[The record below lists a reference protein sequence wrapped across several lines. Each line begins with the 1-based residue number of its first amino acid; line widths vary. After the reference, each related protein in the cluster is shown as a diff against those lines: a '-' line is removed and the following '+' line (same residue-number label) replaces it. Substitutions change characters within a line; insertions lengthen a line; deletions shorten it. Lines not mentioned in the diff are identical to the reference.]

1 MTATQYHLGKFP
13 PGNLDWARLVPAIGR
28 THFAVAAYGALLE
41 SMPNTNVLI
50 SPLATQEAVYSNRI
64 EGTQTTLTQVLTFEA
79 DENHPVD
86 DPTKRSDAYE
96 VINYRVAL
104 DNAASQLEHTPLSL
118 RLIRNAHRILLSGVR
133 GQDKAPGEYRRIPNS
148 VWIGPPGSTIESADF
163 VPCPVEHLPDA
174 MDVWERFIHSDEPDP
189 LVQLAIVHA
198 EFESIHPFL
207 DGNGRIG
214 RLIVPL
220 YMVAKGLL
228 QAPHF
233 YISGYLN
240 QHRDEYYDRLLA
252 VSRDDDWTGW
262 SEFFLTAIVE
272 QANINLFR
280 ARSIL
285 SLYDELKERVVDET
299 RSQYGIRALDWI
311 FAKPIFR
318 SSDFVG
324 NSGIPA
330 PTASRILGDY
340 LKTEVA
346 TNDDTIREHR
356 SVAASPSSSLPS
368 SHTSYRFRL
377 MSA

>member
-1 MTATQYHLGKFP
+1 MTATLYHLGKFP

-28 THFAVAAYGALLE
+28 AHSAVAAYGAMLE
-41 SMPNTNVLI
+41 SIPNADVLI

-79 DENHPVD
+79 DENHLVD
-86 DPTKRSDAYE
+86 DPAKRIDVSE

-104 DNAASQLEHTPLSL
+104 DTATSHLGRIPLSL
-118 RLIRNAHRILLSGVR
+118 RLIRNAHEILLSGVR
-133 GQDKAPGEYRRIPNS
+133 GQDKAPGEFRRIPDS
-148 VWIGPPGSTIESADF
+148 VWIGPPGSTIENANF
-163 VPCPVEHLPDA
+163 VPCPVEHLPVA
-174 MDVWERFIHSDEPDP
+174 MDVWERYIHSDEPDP
-189 LVQLAIVHA
+189 LVQLAIIHA

-207 DGNGRIG
+207 DGNGRMG

-233 YISGYLN
+233 YISGFLD

-252 VSRDDDWTGW
+252 VSREDDWTGW
-262 SEFFLTAIVE
+262 SQFFLTAIAE
-272 QANINLFR
+272 QANVNLLR
-280 ARSIL
+280 AKSIL
-285 SLYDELKERVVDET
+285 TLYDELKNWVVDNT

-311 FAKPIFR
+311 FGKPIFL

-330 PTASRILGDY
+330 PTASRILRVLRDSDMLVVLSEARGRRPA
-340 LKTEVA
+340 LLAFAKLLQLAEGS
-346 TNDDTIREHR
+346 E
-356 SVAASPSSSLPS
+356 
-368 SHTSYRFRL
+368 
-377 MSA
+377 

>member
-13 PGNLDWARLVPAIGR
+13 PENLDWTRIVPAIGR
-28 THFAVAAYGALLE
+28 AHSAVAAYGAMLE
-41 SMPNTNVLI
+41 SIPNTNVLI

-64 EGTQTTLTQVLTFEA
+64 EGTQTTLTQVLTFQA
-79 DENHPVD
+79 DENHPID
-86 DPTKRSDAYE
+86 DPVKRIDAHE

-104 DNAASQLEHTPLSL
+104 DNATRQLEQIPLSL
-118 RLIRNAHRILLSGVR
+118 RLIRDAHRTLMRGVR

-163 VPCPVEHLPDA
+163 VPCPVEHLLGA
-174 MDVWERFIHSDEPDP
+174 MDTWEKFIHSDEPDP

-228 QAPHF
+228 QAPHL
-233 YISGYLN
+233 YISGFLD
-240 QHRDEYYDRLLA
+240 QHRDEYYGRLLA

-262 SEFFLTAIVE
+262 SEFFLTAIAE
-272 QANINLFR
+272 QANVNLSR

-285 SLYDELKERVVDET
+285 ALYNELKEWVIEET
-299 RSQYGIRALDWI
+299 HSQYGVRALDWI
-311 FAKPIFR
+311 FGKPIFR
-318 SSDFVG
+318 SSDFVKH
-324 NSGIPA
+324 SEIPS
-330 PTASRILGDY
+330 PTASRILRVLRDSDLLTVLSEARGRRPA
-340 LKTEVA
+340 LLAFIRLLRLAEGTE
-346 TNDDTIREHR
+346 
-356 SVAASPSSSLPS
+356 
-368 SHTSYRFRL
+368 
-377 MSA
+377 